1 MIPFSEGGPSSRE
14 NGNKP
19 IINPEGKVEAKE
31 FAEEEE
37 KKKKLKKHKT
47 VTTIDSKGITIKRQK
62 ARFVAGDEK
71 GEIVDLEENEK
82 EDK

>member
-1 MIPFSEGGPSSRE
+1 MIPFSEGGPSPKENENKSR
-14 NGNKP
+14 
-19 IINPEGKVEAKE
+19 INPEGKAEAKE
-31 FAEEEE
+31 FIEEEE
-37 KKKKLKKHKT
+37 KKKRFKKNKT

-62 ARFVAGDEK
+62 ARFVGDEK